1 MLGVPFGDVAVMMMH
16 TRPSLSAGVIDTSD
30 FHGRT
35 SDFLFEEEKR
45 DGEESFSGTIWYDTI
60 SYVE

>member
-1 MLGVPFGDVAVMMMH
+1 MMMMH

-35 SDFLFEEEKR
+35 SDFFFEEEKR
-45 DGEESFSGTIWYDTI
+45 DDGEESFSGTIRYRTLND
-60 SYVE
+60 VEHIR